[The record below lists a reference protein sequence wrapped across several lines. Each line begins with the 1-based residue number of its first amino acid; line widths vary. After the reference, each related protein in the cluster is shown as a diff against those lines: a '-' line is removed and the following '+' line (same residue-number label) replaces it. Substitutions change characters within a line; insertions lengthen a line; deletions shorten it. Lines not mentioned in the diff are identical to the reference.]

1 MRQPTIIFEPEARY
15 IFVSDNRDVGVSVAQ
30 RLNIRLGDMAY
41 QHGDTECMAVVCRV
55 QQSRGSMVRQMSS
68 VLACLHH
75 VIGDVLIRLKYIPSN
90 LNQPAAH
97 HSVLQLFQFPAL
109 DAVLSTLQKQGIE
122 ADEEFLVPEVH
133 SSFICEFHDSV
144 NVQTDF
150 SAQVSFLPELIN
162 TYMKIKT
169 EEEKAVDV
177 NRDFR
182 RFICE
187 RWVVD
192 PKICFIDRFKWNP
205 PVIDEILRKLQ
216 IFDHR
221 TTIPKALQRGLLD
234 PCDAFLAQIELFVLL
249 IASKSSKRTSF

>member
-1 MRQPTIIFEPEARY
+1 
-15 IFVSDNRDVGVSVAQ
+15 
-30 RLNIRLGDMAY
+30 
-41 QHGDTECMAVVCRV
+41 
-55 QQSRGSMVRQMSS
+55 MVRQMSS

-75 VIGDVLIRLKYIPSN
+75 VIGDVLMRLKYIPSD

-109 DAVLSTLQKQGIE
+109 DAVLSTLQEQRIE
-122 ADEEFLVPEVH
+122 ADEELPMPEIY

-162 TYMKIKT
+162 TYMKTK
-169 EEEKAVDV
+169 EEKAVDV

-182 RFICE
+182 RYICE

-192 PKICFIDRFKWNP
+192 PKIRFIDRFKWNP

-234 PCDAFLAQIELFVLL
+234 PCDAFLAQIELFILM
-249 IASKSSKRTSF
+249 IASKSSKKTLF